1 MADELFNVIFRGD
14 TVAGHNLADVK
25 ARFAQLFKMDPAKVE
40 GFFAGKPVVLKAN
53 CDRATGDKFKA
64 ALANAGAIVE
74 VKSVT
79 PAVPVSA
86 PVATAPVATTPVA
99 TPAPVVAAP
108 APAPTPTAPPQAAP
122 QPPTAEP
129 ANPWSLAATG
139 SDLLRANEIN
149 QLEPV
154 QVDISKIS
162 LVKHNPFSS
171 DAEEPLE
178 AARHVSAPP
187 LDLSNL
193 KLGEVGETL
202 VEFKEFVPRNI
213 DLSELSLAAPGTDVL
228 REDERQQ
235 FVPANVDTS
244 GMDIAPAGGDLG
256 QIKPP
261 PPPPAP
267 STDHLSVNK

>member
-14 TVAGHNLADVK
+14 TVAGQNVADVK

-64 ALANAGAIVE
+64 ALENAGAIVE
-74 VKSVT
+74 VKSVA
-79 PAVPVSA
+79 PAVPVPA
-86 PVATAPVATTPVA
+86 PVAAPVAA

-108 APAPTPTAPPQAAP
+108 TPAAPPPPQAAP
-122 QPPTAEP
+122 QPVAAAEP

-139 SDLLRANEIN
+139 SDLLRANEIS
-149 QLEPV
+149 QPEPV

-162 LVKHNPFSS
+162 IVKRNPFST

-213 DLSELSLAAPGTDVL
+213 DLSALSLDAVGADVL

-261 PPPPAP
+261 PAPPAP

>member
-25 ARFAQLFKMDPAKVE
+25 ARFAQLFKMDPTKVE

-53 CDRATGDKFKA
+53 CDRATGDKFKV
-64 ALANAGAIVE
+64 ALENAGAIVE

-79 PAVPVSA
+79 PAVPV
-86 PVATAPVATTPVA
+86 PAPVATTAPVA

-108 APAPTPTAPPQAAP
+108 APTPAAPPQATP
-122 QPPTAEP
+122 QPPAAEP

-162 LVKHNPFSS
+162 LVKHNPFST

-202 VEFKEFVPRNI
+202 VEFKEFVPKNI

-261 PPPPAP
+261 PAPPAP

>member
-14 TVAGHNLADVK
+14 TVAGHNLVDVK

-64 ALANAGAIVE
+64 ALENAGAIVE
-74 VKSVT
+74 VRSVA
-79 PAVPVSA
+79 PAAPVPA
-86 PVATAPVATTPVA
+86 PVAAPVAA
-99 TPAPVVAAP
+99 TPAPVVKAPVSAPTTPAAP
-108 APAPTPTAPPQAAP
+108 PPPQATP
-122 QPPTAEP
+122 QPRAAEP

-149 QLEPV
+149 QAEPV
-154 QVDISKIS
+154 QVDISKVS
-162 LVKHNPFSS
+162 LVKHNPFST

-202 VEFKEFVPRNI
+202 VEFKEFVPKNI
-213 DLSELSLAAPGTDVL
+213 DLSELSLAAPGADVL

-244 GMDIAPAGGDLG
+244 SMDIAPAGGDLG

>member
-25 ARFAQLFKMDPAKVE
+25 ARFAQLFKMDPVKVE

-64 ALANAGAIVE
+64 ALENAGAIVE
-74 VKSVT
+74 VRSV
-79 PAVPVSA
+79 VPV
-86 PVATAPVATTPVA
+86 
-99 TPAPVVAAP
+99 AP
-108 APAPTPTAPPQAAP
+108 APAPIVATSAPAPAPSPQVVAPRPTAAV
-122 QPPTAEP
+122 EP

-139 SDLLRANEIN
+139 SDLLRANEIH
-149 QLEPV
+149 QPEPV
-154 QVDISKIS
+154 QVDISKIG
-162 LVKHNPFSS
+162 LVKRNPFST

-213 DLSELSLAAPGTDVL
+213 DLSELSLGAVGTDVL

-235 FVPANVDTS
+235 FVPVNVDTS
-244 GMDIAPAGGDLG
+244 SMDIAPAGGDLG

-261 PPPPAP
+261 PAPPAP

>member
-74 VKSVT
+74 VKGVAPATPVSTPVAAPVAVT
-79 PAVPVSA
+79 PAPAV
-86 PVATAPVATTPVA
+86 
-99 TPAPVVAAP
+99 TPAAA
-108 APAPTPTAPPQAAP
+108 APTPAIPPQATSRPAV
-122 QPPTAEP
+122 AEP

-139 SDLLRANEIN
+139 SDLVRADEIN
-149 QLEPV
+149 QAEPV

-162 LVKHNPFSS
+162 LVKRNPFST

-202 VEFKEFVPRNI
+202 VEFKEFVPKNI
-213 DLSELSLAAPGTDVL
+213 DLSELSLGAVGADVL

-235 FVPANVDTS
+235 FVPVNVDTS

-261 PPPPAP
+261 PAPPAP
-267 STDHLSVNK
+267 PTDHLSVNK

>member
-14 TVAGHNLADVK
+14 TVAGHNLVDVK

-64 ALANAGAIVE
+64 ALENAGAIVE
-74 VKSVT
+74 VRSVA
-79 PAVPVSA
+79 PAVPVPA
-86 PVATAPVATTPVA
+86 PVATPAPVIP

-108 APAPTPTAPPQAAP
+108 VPAPTPATPPQAAP
-122 QPPTAEP
+122 QPPAAES

-139 SDLLRANEIN
+139 SDLLRANEIS
-149 QLEPV
+149 QAEAV

-162 LVKHNPFSS
+162 LVKHNPFSA

-178 AARHVSAPP
+178 AARYVSAPS

-213 DLSELSLAAPGTDVL
+213 DLNELSLAAPGTDVL

>member
-25 ARFAQLFKMDPAKVE
+25 VRFAQLFKMDPAKVE

-64 ALANAGAIVE
+64 ALENAGAIVE
-74 VKSVT
+74 VKSVA
-79 PAVPVSA
+79 PAAAVP
-86 PVATAPVATTPVA
+86 TP
-99 TPAPVVAAP
+99 VAAP
-108 APAPTPTAPPQAAP
+108 AAATSAPVVTASTPVAPPQAAA
-122 QPPTAEP
+122 QPAAEP

-139 SDLLRANEIN
+139 SDLVRADEIN
-149 QLEPV
+149 QAEPV

-162 LVKHNPFSS
+162 VVKRNPFSA

-178 AARHVSAPP
+178 AAQQVSAPV
-187 LDLSNL
+187 LDLSGL
-193 KLGEVGETL
+193 QLGEVGETL
-202 VEFKEFVPRNI
+202 VEFREFVPKDI
-213 DLSELSLAAPGTDVL
+213 DLSNLSLAAPGTDVL

-267 STDHLSVNK
+267 STDHLSVSK

>member
-64 ALANAGAIVE
+64 ALENAGAIVE
-74 VKSVT
+74 VKSVA
-79 PAVPVSA
+79 PAVPVPA
-86 PVATAPVATTPVA
+86 PVAVPVAA

-108 APAPTPTAPPQAAP
+108 TPAAPPPPQAAP
-122 QPPTAEP
+122 QPPAAEP

-162 LVKHNPFSS
+162 LVKRNPFST

-261 PPPPAP
+261 PAPPAP